1 MNICEKDIY
10 IYIYILDFTITMM
23 HKSRLFIGVLDDD
36 DTNQQGM
43 IDRLFFQ
50 LRWCTSRGCS

>member
-1 MNICEKDIY
+1 V
-10 IYIYILDFTITMM
+10 

-43 IDRLFFQ
+43 IDRLFSDNDGAQ
-50 LRWCTSRGCS
+50 VEVVRRCSGW